1 MGEERRINMI
11 FLVVKNEDDS
21 IEVMSPDTYG
31 MDTWGNSS
39 QTSLEQRNDGTWYI
53 HYWSDGGQWLD
64 DIREEDKLNVIFESE
79 NTDDIYKFVKEY
91 YPNQLEEI
99 DQQIKEDL
107 ETFESLRE
115 WLHE

>member
-1 MGEERRINMI
+1 MSKPI
-11 FLVVKNEDDS
+11 FIIVKNQSETLNVYCPMVYGLETWGQSSQIGIDKEDD
-21 IEVMSPDTYG
+21 G
-31 MDTWGNSS
+31 H
-39 QTSLEQRNDGTWYI
+39 WY
-53 HYWSDGGQWLD
+53 HSYWC
-64 DIREEDKLNVIFESE
+64 EEDKLNVIFESE

>member
-1 MGEERRINMI
+1 MSKPTFII
-11 FLVVKNEDDS
+11 VKNQSETLD
-21 IEVMSPDTYG
+21 VYCPMVYG
-31 MDTWGNSS
+31 LETWGRSS
-39 QTSLEQRNDGTWYI
+39 QIGIDKKDDGHWY
-53 HYWSDGGQWLD
+53 HTYWCDGGQWLD

-79 NTDDIYKFVKEY
+79 NTDAIYKFVKEY

-115 WLHE
+115 WFHE